1 MRSFSYSFLTILII
15 LHVALPSLLTN
26 HHNSV
31 AALPL
36 STDSRWIV
44 NESGQRVKLS
54 CVNWATHMETML
66 AEGLSKQS
74 IDVISKQ
81 ILSMGFNCVRLTWPL
96 YLFTNDSLANLTVR
110 KSFQNLGLFESV
122 AGIQANNPSI
132 IDLSLMNAYQAVVS
146 NLDSNNVMIILDNHI
161 SKPGWCCS
169 DFDGNGFFGDVY
181 FKPEMWL
188 KGLTKVATTFNLT
201 KNVVGMSLRNELRGP
216 KQNSNDWYRY
226 MQQGAEAVH
235 LANPNLLVI
244 VSGLSYDRDLSFL
257 QKQPLK
263 LTFTGKV
270 VFEAHWYAFSDGSA
284 WIDGNPNQVCGRAV
298 EYMMNKAGGFL
309 LAQGYPLFVSEFGI
323 DQRET
328 NDNDNR
334 YFDCF
339 LGWAAEYDLD
349 SALWT
354 LAGSYYLREGV
365 VGREEFYGLYDWNW
379 GKTRNPSFLQKI
391 AALQSPLQGPGV
403 SNSRR
408 PHKIIY
414 HPASGLCVLRKSL
427 FEPLKL
433 GPCSMSEAWEYSPR
447 NVLTIKGTYFCLQ
460 ADKIGKPAKLSILCN
475 GDNTKWEAISDSK
488 MHLASKLDNGS
499 VVCLDVDSDN
509 SVITDTCK
517 CLNGEKKCDP
527 GKQWFK
533 IVNSTHDASAT
544 NSLLAIKDATDLVQ
558 EVMLTSF

>member
-1 MRSFSYSFLTILII
+1 MRTSSYSFLFLTI
-15 LHVALPSLLTN
+15 LHVLLPSLITN
-26 HHNSV
+26 HHHSA

-36 STDSRWIV
+36 STDTRWIV

-54 CVNWATHMETML
+54 CVNWVTHLETML
-66 AEGLSKQS
+66 AEGLSKQPV
-74 IDVISKQ
+74 DVISKQ
-81 ILSMGFNCVRLTWPL
+81 IVSTGFNCVRLTWPL
-96 YLFTNDSLANLTVR
+96 FLFTNDSLANLTVR
-110 KSFQNLGLFESV
+110 KSFRSLGLLESV
-122 AGIQANNPSI
+122 AGIQANNPKI
-132 IDLSLMNAYQAVVS
+132 IDLSLIDAYQAVVS

-181 FKPEMWL
+181 FKPEMWI
-188 KGLTKVATTFNLT
+188 KGLIKVATMFNST

-216 KQNSNDWYRY
+216 RQNWNDWYRY
-226 MQQGAEAVH
+226 VQQGAEAVH
-235 LANPNLLVI
+235 SANPNLLVI
-244 VSGLSYDRDLSFL
+244 VSGLSYDRDLSSL
-257 QKQPLK
+257 MKKPLN

-270 VFEAHWYAFSDGSA
+270 VFEAHWYSFSDGSA

-298 EYMMNKAGGFL
+298 KYMMEKAGGFL

-323 DQRET
+323 DQRGT

-334 YFDCF
+334 YFNCF
-339 LGWAAEYDLD
+339 LGWAAENDLD

-354 LAGSYYLREGV
+354 LGGSYYLREGV
-365 VGREEFYGLYDWNW
+365 VGLEEFYGMYDWNW
-379 GKTRNPSFLQKI
+379 GKIRNPSFLQRI

-403 SNSRR
+403 SNSR

-414 HPASGLCVLRKSL
+414 HPATGLCVIRKSL

-433 GPCSMSEAWEYSPR
+433 GPCSMSESWEYSAR

-460 ADKIGKPAKLSILCN
+460 ADKLGKPATLSIFCN
-475 GDNTKWEAISDSK
+475 GENTKWEAISDSK
-488 MHLASKLDNGS
+488 MHLASKLNNGS
-499 VVCLDVDSDN
+499 VVCLDVNSDN
-509 SVITDTCK
+509 SVITSTCK
-517 CLNGEKKCDP
+517 CQGRDKNCDP

-533 IVNSTHDASAT
+533 IVNSTRDAIAT
-544 NSLLAIKDATDLVQ
+544 NSLLAIKDATDLLK